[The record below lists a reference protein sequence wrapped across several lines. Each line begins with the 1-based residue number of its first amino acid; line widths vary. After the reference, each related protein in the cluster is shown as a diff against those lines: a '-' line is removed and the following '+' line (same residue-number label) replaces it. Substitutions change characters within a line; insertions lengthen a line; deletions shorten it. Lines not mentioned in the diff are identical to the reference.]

1 MRILVSYR
9 GIPQSPGWSTGDM
22 VVRAFR
28 ALGHHAEPYARYY
41 ETNEWVKS
49 KPYDGDWDLLL
60 FMECNDGEPQYHELA
75 QTRARKTA
83 CWLFD
88 TSYYPDHLT
97 RLVHSFGFEYQF
109 IANPLDVD
117 LYPNGHY
124 MPYACDS
131 RLHRRYD
138 HEKQYDVSL
147 IGSVRSDRE
156 NLKYKLA
163 EQGVD
168 LELIGGVFR
177 EEYIDALAASRITV
191 NQNPDQGAG
200 LLNMR
205 FWEAQAAGSLVFTEN
220 RDFKANVEAGLKNVT
235 AIAYEDS
242 EDLAHSCSTLL
253 KCEYLQETMVSAG
266 QERIFGYHTYE
277 SRCKSILETVFQ

>member
-1 MRILVSYR
+1 VSK
-9 GIPQSPGWSTGDM
+9 
-22 VVRAFR
+22 F
-28 ALGHHAEPYARYY
+28 
-41 ETNEWVKS
+41 
-49 KPYDGDWDLLL
+49 
-60 FMECNDGEPQYHELA
+60 
-75 QTRARKTA
+75 
-83 CWLFD
+83 
-88 TSYYPDHLT
+88 
-97 RLVHSFGFEYQF
+97 
-109 IANPLDVD
+109 
-117 LYPNGHY
+117 PNGHY
-124 MPYACDS
+124 LPYACDRSLHS
-131 RLHRRYD
+131 RYAE
-138 HEKQYDVSL
+138 HEKKYDVSL
-147 IGSVRSDRE
+147 IGSVRADRE
-156 NLKYKLA
+156 QLKDKLA
-163 EQGVD
+163 EHGVD